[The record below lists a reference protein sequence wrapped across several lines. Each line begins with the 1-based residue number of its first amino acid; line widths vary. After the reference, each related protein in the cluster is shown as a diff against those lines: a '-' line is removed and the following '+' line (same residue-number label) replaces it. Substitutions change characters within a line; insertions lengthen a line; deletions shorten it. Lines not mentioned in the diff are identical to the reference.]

1 MSAYPFE
8 PKASDDTLRAQLSDR
23 RRQLQQEI
31 REALADVTASN
42 PREMAGAVYDLKDE
56 SLAQMLRDV
65 RLFDMHRDIQ
75 ELLDIDHAFERLS
88 AGSYG
93 ICTDCGARIPLAR
106 LQVYPTAKRC
116 RPCQE
121 IHERQQVSA
130 PSTARSG
137 QTRRA

>member
-8 PKASDDTLRAQLSDR
+8 PQSTDAMRAQLSKR
-23 RRQLQQEI
+23 RSQLQEEI
-31 REALADVTASN
+31 REAFADVAGSN

-56 SLAQMLRDV
+56 SLAQMLRDL

-75 ELLDIDHAFERLS
+75 ELLDIDKTFARLE

-93 ICTDCGARIPLAR
+93 VCADCGARIPAAR
-106 LQVYPTAKRC
+106 LRAYPTARRC

-121 IHERQQVSA
+121 IHEQQ
-130 PSTARSG
+130 STMPARSG
-137 QTRRA
+137 A